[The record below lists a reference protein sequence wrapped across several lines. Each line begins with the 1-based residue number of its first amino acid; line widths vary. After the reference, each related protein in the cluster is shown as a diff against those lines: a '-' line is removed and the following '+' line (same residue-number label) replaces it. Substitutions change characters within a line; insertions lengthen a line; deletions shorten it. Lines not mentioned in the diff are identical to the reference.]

1 MAKQQ
6 WRRITPEKRRQI
18 VRLAAKG
25 VTQQQIAEV
34 VDLSQGAVGVVVRPL
49 GGVIRK
55 EMWEPSD
62 NRLSLEDRVE
72 IRIGLEQGLSVRAI
86 GRRIDRNASTIC
98 REVNANGGRHSY

>member
-18 VRLAAKG
+18 IRLAAKG

-34 VDLSQGAVGVVVRPL
+34 VDLSHGAVGVVVRPL

-55 EMWEPSD
+55 EMWEPK
-62 NRLSLEDRVE
+62 RQPVV
-72 IRIGLEQGLSVRAI
+72 VR
-86 GRRIDRNASTIC
+86 
-98 REVNANGGRHSY
+98 